1 MYLQKAVPGCCSI
14 WRTPNSEME
23 LRSGGIEL
31 GMSRRER
38 RTPNSEM
45 ELRSGGIEL
54 GKSIR
59 KRRTPKKTERT
70 LDFF

>member
-1 MYLQKAVPGCCSI
+1 MLLHMADAKQRDGAAE
-14 WRTPNSEME
+14 RRN
-23 LRSGGIEL
+23 RA

-45 ELRSGGIEL
+45 ELRGGGIEL